1 MRSLTLVQRIRLG
14 LVAIVLAVGG
24 VLVASSWPD
33 GGTAYA
39 AVLEDASGLV
49 PRNDVR
55 LNDIIVG
62 QVSDITLEGLRARVD
77 FEVDPDVELPA
88 GTKLEVR
95 QTSLLGE
102 YFLALVPEGEGR
114 LAPGSVIPL
123 ERTRR
128 AAELEAIVSQAGA
141 LTAQVNI
148 DNVNRI
154 LTSVDTGFAAGP
166 DAVGDL
172 FESMATTASSL
183 STLRGDLNA
192 TIDSIDTL
200 STRLAPETGTF
211 RTAIERFAAGAEA
224 LASSN
229 DGLELLLPELNRAS
243 ATLAGLLERNREN
256 LTGATPVLRRTL
268 QEAVDNLDDLASVLT
283 GLDGFNRGWACA
295 ADGNYLNFVFPLTPE
310 LATVNVNPGICDN
323 VEEGP
328 RGRTRPTQVHI
339 LPGLDGLVIDDP
351 LHTGDLDIGAGSA
364 NEGRDALQDAKQEAG
379 K

>member
-1 MRSLTLVQRIRLG
+1 MRNLTLVQRIRLG
-14 LVAIVLAVGG
+14 LLAIVLGFGG
-24 VLVASSWPD
+24 VVVASSWPD

-39 AVLEDASGLV
+39 AMLEDASGLV

-62 QVSDITLEGLRARVD
+62 EVSGITLEGLRARVA

-102 YFLALVPEGEGR
+102 YFLALVPEGGGT

-172 FESMATTASSL
+172 FESMAITASSL
-183 STLRGDLNA
+183 SSLRGDLNA

-229 DGLELLLPELNRAS
+229 DGFEQLLPELSQAT
-243 ATLAGLLERNREN
+243 ATLSGLLERNREN

-268 QEAVDNLDDLASVLT
+268 QEAVDNLDDLASVIT
-283 GLDGFNRGWACA
+283 GLDAFNRGWACA

-310 LATVNVNPGICDN
+310 LATVDINPGICDN
-323 VEEGP
+323 IEEGP
-328 RGRTRPTQVHI
+328 RGRKRPTQVHA
-339 LPGLDGLVIDDP
+339 LPGLDNLVIDDP
-351 LHTGDLDIGAGSA
+351 LRTGDLDLGAGSA
-364 NEGRDALQDAKQEAG
+364 NEGRAALQEAG